1 MKIAIEIPKEFERH
15 FNNDKFKDS
24 LQRIKADL
32 DDEYFVAG
40 LYERELLDMLIE
52 SFTTAEVIKWHL

>member
-15 FNNDKFKDS
+15 FDNDKFKDS

-32 DDEYFVAG
+32 NDEFIFAG
-40 LYERELLDMLIE
+40 TYERELLDMLIE
-52 SFTTAEVIKWHL
+52 SFTTAEVIE